1 MASLLYSVSA
11 VAAVLAAGVGAKIL
25 PQKVAD
31 VQPASTGPAAVTQ
44 APAQSLSAQQTAQMR
59 QALEQ
64 APAHGFA
71 AHEFTPPG
79 LDALLASS
87 DPAQR
92 QRGETV
98 LKNAVLRFAAAVH
111 RGRLNANDFD
121 DEWGLRPAAY
131 DPAPGLEAAL
141 ATNQLQ
147 PWLDGQAP
155 AHAGYRDLMKGLAA
169 YRGIASRGGWQAL
182 PAGPALRQGMRD
194 PRVPLLRARLAAEDP
209 SVMPGA
215 ASDTLMDAPL
225 AEALKTFQVRHGLT
239 GDGELGKPTL
249 AALNVPVEE
258 RIAQISANMER
269 WRWMPAQLPPDR
281 IQVNVAAAQVVV
293 YRGGQ
298 EALSMK
304 AAPGRPTDRTPMLM
318 SQIRGV
324 VINPPWNIP
333 DSIARKEIMPKEQAN
348 PGYMAREDIHWV
360 PASGGGQRL
369 QQAAGPKSALG
380 QIKFDFDN
388 KYGVY
393 LHDTPSRAAF
403 EKSGRM
409 VSHGCVRLEKPKD
422 LAALLLDG
430 QGEWNPEMI
439 DAKIDAG
446 ETQHVALSR
455 PVSVFLLYWTAFT
468 GADGAMNFA
477 KDSYDWDHELL
488 QKISGQK
495 YSNA

>member
-1 MASLLYSVSA
+1 VASVFYSVSA
-11 VAAVLAAGVGAKIL
+11 LAAVLAAGVGAKIL

-31 VQPASTGPAAVTQ
+31 VQPAATAPAAVAQ
-44 APAQSLSAQQTAQMR
+44 AAAPSLNAQQIAQMR

-79 LDALLASS
+79 VDALLASS
-87 DPAQR
+87 DPSQR
-92 QRGETV
+92 QRGEGL
-98 LKNAVLRFAAAVH
+98 LKTAVLRYAAAVH
-111 RGRLNANDFD
+111 RGRLNVSDFD

-155 AHAGYRDLMKGLAA
+155 AHAAYRDLMKGLAA
-169 YRGIASRGGWQAL
+169 YRGIASRGGWQPL
-182 PAGPALRQGMRD
+182 PAGSALRQGMHD

-209 SVMPGA
+209 SIMPGA
-215 ASDTLMDAPL
+215 ASDTVMDAKL
-225 AEALKTFQVRHGLT
+225 TEALKAFQVRHGLT

-258 RIAQISANMER
+258 RLAQISANMER
-269 WRWMPAQLPPDR
+269 WRWMPAQLPGDS
-281 IQVNVAAAQVVV
+281 IQVNIAAAQVAV
-293 YRGGQ
+293 YQGGQ
-298 EALSMK
+298 EVLAMK
-304 AAPGRPTDRTPMLM
+304 AAPGRPADHTPMLM
-318 SQIRGV
+318 SQVRGV

-333 DSIARKEIMPKEQAN
+333 DSIAKKEILPKAAAD

-360 PASGGGQRL
+360 PNGGGQRL

-422 LAALLLDG
+422 LAALLLNG
-430 QGEWNPEMI
+430 QGEWNPELI
-439 DAKIDAG
+439 DAKIEAG
-446 ETQHVALSR
+446 DTEHVALSR
-455 PVSVFLLYWTAFT
+455 PVSVFLVYWTAFT
-468 GADGAMNFA
+468 GPDGAINFA

>member
-1 MASLLYSVSA
+1 
-11 VAAVLAAGVGAKIL
+11 
-25 PQKVAD
+25 
-31 VQPASTGPAAVTQ
+31 
-44 APAQSLSAQQTAQMR
+44 MR

-64 APAHGFA
+64 ASVNGFA

-79 LDALLASS
+79 LDALLASG
-87 DPAQR
+87 DPVQR
-92 QRGETV
+92 QRGEAL
-98 LKNAVLRFAAAVH
+98 LKTAVLRYASALN
-111 RGRLNANDFD
+111 RGRLNASDFD
-121 DEWGLRPAAY
+121 VEWGLRPATY
-131 DPAPGLEAAL
+131 DAAPGLEAAL
-141 ATNQLQ
+141 ATNRLQ
-147 PWLDGQAP
+147 PWLDAQAP

-169 YRGIASRGGWQAL
+169 YRGIAARGGWQPL
-182 PAGPALRQGMRD
+182 PAGPALRQGMHD
-194 PRVPLLRARLAAEDP
+194 ARVPLLRARLAAEDA
-209 SVMPGA
+209 SVAPGA
-215 ASDTLMDAPL
+215 ASDTVMDPGL
-225 AEALKTFQVRHGLT
+225 TEALKAFQVRHGLT

-269 WRWMPAQLPPDR
+269 WRWLPAQLPADR
-281 IQVNVAAAQVVV
+281 IQVNIAAAQVVV
-293 YRGGQ
+293 YRDGQ
-298 EALSMK
+298 EALAMK
-304 AAPGRPTDRTPMLM
+304 AAPGRPADHTPMLV
-318 SQIRGV
+318 SQVRGV

-333 DSIARKEIMPKEQAN
+333 DSIAKKEILPKEAAN
-348 PGYMAREDIHWV
+348 PGYMEREDIHWV
-360 PASGGGQRL
+360 STGGSQRL

-388 KYGVY
+388 RYGVY

-422 LAALLLDG
+422 LAALLLSG
-430 QGEWNPEMI
+430 QGDWNPQLI

-446 ETQHVALSR
+446 ETEHVTLAR
-455 PVSVFLLYWTAFT
+455 PVSVFLLYWTAFI
-468 GADGAMNFA
+468 GPDGTMNFA

>member
-1 MASLLYSVSA
+1 VASVLYSVSA
-11 VAAVLAAGVGAKIL
+11 VAAVLAAGVGVKIL
-25 PQKVAD
+25 PQKIADTQPVVA
-31 VQPASTGPAAVTQ
+31 APAAVVQ
-44 APAQSLSAQQTAQMR
+44 APASSLSAEQTTQMR
-59 QALEQ
+59 QVLEQ
-64 APAHGFA
+64 AAANGFA
-71 AHEFTPPG
+71 PHEFTPPG
-79 LDALLASS
+79 VDALLASN
-87 DPAQR
+87 DPVQH
-92 QRGETV
+92 QRGEAL
-98 LKNAVLRFAAAVH
+98 LKGAVLRYAAALH
-111 RGRLNANDFD
+111 RGRLSANDFD

-141 ATNQLQ
+141 ATGRLQ
-147 PWLDGQAP
+147 TWLDGQAP

-169 YRGIASRGGWQAL
+169 YRGIASRGGWQAV

-194 PRVPLLRARLAAEDP
+194 ARVPLLRARLAAEDP
-209 SVMPGA
+209 SVMQGA
-215 ASDTLMDAPL
+215 ASDTLMDANL
-225 AEALKTFQVRHGLT
+225 TAALKAFQVRHGLT

-269 WRWMPAQLPPDR
+269 WRWLPAQLPADR
-281 IQVNVAAAQVVV
+281 IEVNIAAAQVAV

-298 EALSMK
+298 EALTMK
-304 AAPGRPTDRTPMLM
+304 AAPGRPADHTPMLM

-333 DSIARKEIMPKEQAN
+333 DSIAKKEILPKEHAN
-348 PGYMAREDIHWV
+348 PGYMEREDIHWV
-360 PASGGGQRL
+360 PSGAGQRL

-388 KYGVY
+388 RYGVY

-430 QGEWNPEMI
+430 QGEWNPELI
-439 DAKIDAG
+439 DAKIEAG
-446 ETQHVALSR
+446 ETEHVALTKPS
-455 PVSVFLLYWTAFT
+455 SVFLLYWTAFI
-468 GADGAMNFA
+468 GPDGAMNFA